1 MGFIR
6 LLAIALAGAVIGTV
20 LGLPAAPL
28 LGAMSTTFIASLLGV
43 PMVFPQWLRSALI
56 IAVGVIIGSAVNGR
70 TIAGIWQW
78 LPSITGLIVTQ
89 TVAIAGA
96 MTCFRLLGGVRTHAA
111 GFFAAVPGNLAIA
124 LQEAEK
130 MDINIRLITTSQA
143 LRLILMA
150 AIIPTVLHGFAPNA
164 AADTAMESDWPALLA
179 VTAAGVAGA
188 LGAYVLRVP
197 TALLLGVLVK
207 QKRTLTYATA
217 ASSCSLGVRPSLVE
231 CDRSLLYSISM
242 NSTISRLA

>member
-1 MGFIR
+1 
-6 LLAIALAGAVIGTV
+6 
-20 LGLPAAPL
+20 
-28 LGAMSTTFIASLLGV
+28 
-43 PMVFPQWLRSALI
+43 
-56 IAVGVIIGSAVNGR
+56 
-70 TIAGIWQW
+70 
-78 LPSITGLIVTQ
+78 Q

-242 NSTISRLA
+242 NSTISPWPVAGWHSAGHPSIRFSACRRSAPSANCPNNFLCGSSRPPYRAVRVLPGMHAQHNGCRDRSDASDRLSVVAGPRPCVMLA